1 MPAKFE
7 LIAPCFFGCESTAKF
22 ELNRIGAENIRVDDG
37 RLTFSGGAEMI
48 AAANLHLR
56 TVERVMLLLARYK
69 ASTFDELFDGVY
81 SVPWEDLLP
90 TDAAFPVTGSSLD
103 SQLSSVPACQSI
115 IKKAVVKRLMAKHHT
130 SVLPE
135 SGTEYKIRFMLR
147 KNVCEI
153 MLDPTGEGLHKSG
166 YRRNAMEVPIRETLA
181 AGILDIARYK
191 HFERLCDPMCGSGTI
206 AIEAALRASN
216 AAPGLNRSFL
226 CESWPQLPR
235 SLFSE
240 ARAEARAAALSRP
253 LEIVASDIDRR
264 AVALT
269 RENARRA
276 GVAQCLRVECRDVS
290 ALSLPAEGENV
301 IVCNP
306 PYGERMSEL
315 GEVRALCETMGK
327 AFERQMH
334 RRAYIITSY
343 DDFERAYGR
352 RADTNRKLY
361 NGMIRTYLN
370 QYFK

>member
-135 SGTEYKIRFMLR
+135 TGAETSSGQKPLSAFAALTAFQQMRHASSSVVSSITEVSLCYELQSTTAAPMALVPSWRIVTDTATFYVNCISGT
-147 KNVCEI
+147 V
-153 MLDPTGEGLHKSG
+153 
-166 YRRNAMEVPIRETLA
+166 
-181 AGILDIARYK
+181 
-191 HFERLCDPMCGSGTI
+191 
-206 AIEAALRASN
+206 
-216 AAPGLNRSFL
+216 
-226 CESWPQLPR
+226 
-235 SLFSE
+235 
-240 ARAEARAAALSRP
+240 
-253 LEIVASDIDRR
+253 RR
-264 AVALT
+264 A
-269 RENARRA
+269 
-276 GVAQCLRVECRDVS
+276 
-290 ALSLPAEGENV
+290 
-301 IVCNP
+301 
-306 PYGERMSEL
+306 
-315 GEVRALCETMGK
+315 
-327 AFERQMH
+327 
-334 RRAYIITSY
+334 
-343 DDFERAYGR
+343 
-352 RADTNRKLY
+352 
-361 NGMIRTYLN
+361 
-370 QYFK
+370 